1 VFHVTS
7 ATFVDYYELLQVSP
21 NADGDTIQ
29 RVFRHLAKKYHPD
42 HQTSPDDD
50 RFPRLVEAHDTL
62 TNPEARAGYDVKY
75 QEYWNRKWK
84 LASEASDGSAFGN
97 DRETRERMLSLFYVQ
112 RRRSMNAPGLGEYE
126 VARLLRTPLELVEFH
141 IWYLR
146 AKGWIERLETGMLAI
161 SALGVDE
168 VEQGQLRLGHDRL
181 LEAHGTVPAGA
192 ESPSESR
199 SGDATGKLEDRSRKD

>member
-1 VFHVTS
+1 MSS
-7 ATFVDYYELLQVSP
+7 ANFVDYYELLQVSP

-50 RFPRLVEAHDTL
+50 RFARLVEAHDTL
-62 TNPEARAGYDVKY
+62 TKPEIRAGYDVKY

-97 DRETRERMLSLFYVQ
+97 DKETRERMLSLFYVQ

-126 VARLLRTPLELVEFH
+126 VARLLRTPIELVEFH

-146 AKGWIERLETGMLAI
+146 AKGWIERLDTGMLAI
-161 SALGVDE
+161 SALGVDQ
-168 VEQGQLRLGHDRL
+168 VEEGQLRLGHDRL
-181 LEAHGTVPAGA
+181 LEAHGAVSDSA
-192 ESPSESR
+192 EGPSGPGSK
-199 SGDATGKLEDRSRKD
+199 DATGRLRDRARTD